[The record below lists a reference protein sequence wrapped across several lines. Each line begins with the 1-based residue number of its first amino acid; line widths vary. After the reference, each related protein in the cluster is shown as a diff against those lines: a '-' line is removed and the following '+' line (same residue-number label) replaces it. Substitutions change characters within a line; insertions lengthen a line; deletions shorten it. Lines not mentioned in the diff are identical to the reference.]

1 MKVMLGFLVGVI
13 VSLIFT
19 VGLLSSVLM
28 RSGNSSDGVSSS
40 QEAAEEVQSGNITQ
54 SQDSTTGLLPDIGK
68 IYREALV
75 SPFIEAEKEIHDE
88 DIAQY
93 YHGLLQRCGLD
104 KP

>member
-19 VGLLSSVLM
+19 VGLLSSVLTG
-28 RSGNSSDGVSSS
+28 SGNSNAGTSSS
-40 QEAAEEVQSGNITQ
+40 QGAAEEIQSENTTQ
-54 SQDSTTGLLPDIGK
+54 SQSSTIGLLPDIGK

>member
-1 MKVMLGFLVGVI
+1 MKVILGFLVGVI

-19 VGLLSSVLM
+19 VGLLSSVLTG
-28 RSGNSSDGVSSS
+28 SGNSSTGALSS
-40 QEAAEEVQSGNITQ
+40 QGVAEEVQSGNITQ
-54 SQDSTTGLLPDIGK
+54 SQNSTIGLLPDIRQ

-75 SPFIEAEKEIHDE
+75 SPFIEAEKEIQDE